1 MLRAETILSTDAIS
15 QGSSWLKLF
24 KDFIMSIIQ
33 QTIARADSETRY
45 LRPGEIDQI
54 KDFLMS
60 GDRRVKLAKTLTE
73 SRGLHYQ
80 ESGQ

>member
-45 LRPGEIDQI
+45 LRPGEIDQNQR
-54 KDFLMS
+54 LS
-60 GDRRVKLAKTLTE
+60 HEWRSPREVG
-73 SRGLHYQ
+73 
-80 ESGQ
+80 